1 MKVFEI
7 QPGSTTLE
15 GIQPGERDKPTP
27 GPREVLVRMRAAS
40 LNYRDLAVATGNYFG
55 GVVTRHLIP
64 LSDGAGE
71 IEAVGEGVT
80 TLAVGDKV
88 AGTFSSGNPPAPL
101 GSPLDGVL
109 TEYRVFP
116 EDGVVKYPGHLSF
129 EEASTFPCAGVT
141 AWNALTT
148 TKVLKPGETVL
159 LLGTGGV
166 SIWALQI
173 AKAAGARV
181 IITSSSDEKLA
192 RAKELG
198 ADDLINY
205 KKTPAWHEEVMK
217 VTGGYGAD
225 HIVEVG
231 GVGTLPN
238 SYQSVAPGGE
248 IALIGVLT
256 QAAGDLS
263 PHPMMLK
270 GATLRGI
277 FVGSRDLLVG
287 LCRAV
292 DVNKIHPVVNSVFP
306 FEKSLDAF
314 KHLQSGKHFGKVV
327 IKI

>member
-7 QPGSTTLE
+7 QPGSTNLD
-15 GIQPGERDKPTP
+15 GIQPGERDKPAP
-27 GPREVLVRMRAAS
+27 GPREVLVRMRGAS
-40 LNYRDLAVATGNYFG
+40 LNYRDLAVATGHYFG

-64 LSDGAGE
+64 MSDGAGE
-71 IEAVGEGVT
+71 IEAVGEGVAG
-80 TLAVGDKV
+80 LAVGDKV
-88 AGTFSSGNPPAPL
+88 VGTFASGNPPAPL
-101 GSPLDGVL
+101 GSPQDGVL

-116 EDGVVKYPGHLSF
+116 EDGVVKYPSHLSF
-129 EEASTFPCAGVT
+129 EEASTMPCAGVT
-141 AWNALTT
+141 AWNALMT
-148 TKVLKPGETVL
+148 TKILKPGETVL

-181 IITSSSDEKLA
+181 IITSSSDEKLN

-205 KKTPAWHEEVMK
+205 KKTPVWHEEVLK
-217 VTGGYGAD
+217 LTGGAGVD

-231 GVGTLPN
+231 GAGTLPS
-238 SYQSVAPGGE
+238 SYQSIGMGGE
-248 IALIGVLT
+248 IGLIGVLT
-256 QAAGDLS
+256 QPDGDLS
-263 PHPMMLK
+263 PHPLMLK

-277 FVGSRDLLVG
+277 FVGQRQFLVE

-292 DVNKIHPVVNSVFP
+292 DVNKIHPVVDTVFP
-306 FEKSLDAF
+306 FEKSVDAF